1 MTEHKLY
8 AYDATGLFFL
18 SAVPESAGWVVE
30 KDLRPK
36 LPVVTA
42 RFTSE
47 TVAPDYL
54 VYVATL
60 ALRAEGFEQIN
71 KETTDEYRQNYA

>member
-30 KDLRPK
+30 KDMRPV
-36 LPVVTA
+36 LPIVTA
-42 RFTSE
+42 RFTSKS
-47 TVAPDYL
+47 VAPDYL
-54 VYVATL
+54 VYVGTL
-60 ALRAEGFEQIN
+60 ALHAEGFE
-71 KETTDEYRQNYA
+71 KSRTTL